1 LTADELA
8 HEVIPSDVLSK
19 EEVGADFISIAK
31 KEKPKGL
38 REISIEIVPRTRL
51 NTAMKPVRNVAS
63 GSVRKET
70 CELKLTKLD
79 SYDWS
84 DINWQYKCTIRTKS
98 NVIELLPLVCHK
110 FKVSDT
116 VASTTSITKVVNPD
130 SPNSASASEPT
141 VLTFREHVEDGAE
154 FRIPLAVGGRDISLQ
169 PDTEY
174 RVEMSLCGYHRQY
187 YSRDRGSGSH
197 SNQHLTLDIPRNEY
211 GGCRFPSDKLQYR
224 VVT

>member
-38 REISIEIVPRTRL
+38 REISNEIVPRTRL
-51 NTAMKPVRNVAS
+51 NAAMKPVRNVAS
-63 GSVRKET
+63 GSVRIET
-70 CELKLTKLD
+70 CELKFTRPNKCGWANG
-79 SYDWS
+79 YD
-84 DINWQYKCTIRTKS
+84 YTCTIRTKS

-141 VLTFREHVEDGAE
+141 VLTFREHVEHGTV

-174 RVEMSLCGYHRQY
+174 RVVMSLYGCHRRY
-187 YSRDRGSGSH
+187 YSDGSGSGSH
-197 SNQHLTLDIPRNEY
+197 NNQHLTLDIPRDVH
-211 GGCRFPSDKLQYR
+211 GWCRFPSNKLQYR